1 MNMETLIRLLHEE
14 QCSCV
19 ICHKQKVYVFEQR
32 GVADLY
38 NLLKQTPWILQGAY
52 IADKVVGKAAAA
64 LMIMGQVKQLYTDVI
79 SEPAW
84 EILQEAAIKVEFRL
98 KVPLIKKRT
107 QTGWCP
113 LETLCKEKA
122 TAQECFISIQHF
134 INTQNK
140 IKT

>member
-1 MNMETLIRLLHEE
+1 MNMETLVRLRHEE
-14 QCSCV
+14 QSSWV
-19 ICHKQKVYVFEQR
+19 ICQKEKVYVFEQR

-140 IKT
+140 ITT